1 MSWRW
6 RNGSA
11 AVALLVAVL
20 LPRGQPFVNSPCCSF
35 RISSGNLAS
44 KRALPSRNVNMR
56 AEEPSGQIGT
66 SRAAFLR
73 SALGGAAALAT
84 VVARPKETTAFA
96 LPFGP
101 KDNPELEAVVK
112 VAGYSRFVNKLEQD
126 LKAGAL
132 KGGPEDS
139 VVVLRVLE
147 VYLEPMQEEMLKVA
161 PLMQLAGRE
170 SRERVKLL
178 PLIMKGHLLELKAAC
193 GTKDAKEQLEEVQE
207 VRETLDEFIALAK
220 TRYEIA
226 PLDPEGAPDGDQLGI
241 FGCSFYGMKRTDGS
255 SRCQPDP

>member
-35 RISSGNLAS
+35 RISSGNPAT

-56 AEEPSGQIGT
+56 AEGSSDQIGT

-73 SALGGAAALAT
+73 SALGGAAALVT
-84 VVARPKETTAFA
+84 VVARPTETPAFA

-101 KDNPELEAVVK
+101 SDNPELEEVVK

-178 PLIMKGHLLELKAAC
+178 PLI
-193 GTKDAKEQLEEVQE
+193 
-207 VRETLDEFIALAK
+207 
-220 TRYEIA
+220 
-226 PLDPEGAPDGDQLGI
+226 
-241 FGCSFYGMKRTDGS
+241 
-255 SRCQPDP
+255 